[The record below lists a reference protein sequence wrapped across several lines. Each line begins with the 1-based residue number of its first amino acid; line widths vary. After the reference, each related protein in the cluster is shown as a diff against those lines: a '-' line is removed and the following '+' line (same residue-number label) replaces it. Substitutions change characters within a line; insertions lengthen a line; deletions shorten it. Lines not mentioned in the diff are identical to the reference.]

1 MRNLWNV
8 TCKDML
14 IVGKDRGA
22 WVFLLLTPLI
32 VITVAS
38 FALGQAFTGSGIEA
52 ELMLADED
60 SGAISANLIE
70 SFRENENITLVTASR
85 EECAALARDGK
96 EYEVA
101 LVIPEGFSSRVQ
113 AGGSAELEVFV
124 DPNSNVTR
132 PFLVSVIQGSASRLS
147 AVEVAAKVSVLEVLK
162 VAPAADGAA
171 VAGSAAAVAASELA
185 EEPVQAVINNVG
197 GAEDLNPFDT
207 QAPGYSVMFMLFGV
221 MTAAEG
227 LLLERES
234 GTLGRL
240 LVAPV
245 SRVSILGGKL
255 LAQYVIAIVQ
265 ITLLFTVGHLAF
277 GMNLGN
283 SLPGLALMIGV
294 TAYTATAFGI
304 LLASMVKTRRQLSAV
319 GILSVLLMSALGGSW
334 WPLDIVPN
342 FMRQLGHLTINAWAL
357 DGLNDLILR
366 GRDAAAVLPE
376 AGVLLLYGT
385 ICFTIGIRM
394 FKFRSSG

>member
-8 TCKDML
+8 TIKDMM
-14 IVGKDRGA
+14 IIGKDRGA

-38 FALGQAFTGSGIEA
+38 FALGPAFSGGSIQAR
-52 ELMLADED
+52 LMLADED
-60 SGAISANLIE
+60 GGEIAAGLVD
-70 SFRENENITLVTASR
+70 SFRQNENITLVSASR
-85 EECAALARDGK
+85 AECEALEKDG
-96 EYEVA
+96 EAYEVS
-101 LVIPEGFSSRVQ
+101 LVIPPGFSRQIQ
-113 AGGSAELEVFV
+113 AGDSTRLEVTV
-124 DPNSNVTR
+124 DPNSNVAR
-132 PFLVSVIQGSASRLS
+132 PFLASVIQGSASRLS
-147 AVEVAAKVSVLEVLK
+147 AVEVAAKVAVLEVLK
-162 VAPAADGAA
+162 VDPTADAAA
-171 VAGSAAAVAASELA
+171 VAGAAGAAATSELE
-185 EEPVQAVINNVG
+185 EEPVQADISNAS
-197 GAEDLNPFDT
+197 GAADLNPFDT

-245 SRVSILGGKL
+245 SRFSILGGKL
-255 LAQYVIAIVQ
+255 LAQYVVAIVQ
-265 ITLLFTVGHLAF
+265 ITLLFAVGHLAF

-283 SLPGLALMIGV
+283 SFAGLALMIAV

-304 LLASMVKTRRQLSAV
+304 LLASVVKTRRQLSAV

-334 WPLDIVPN
+334 WPLDIVPE

-366 GRDAAAVLPE
+366 GKDAAAVLPV
-376 AGVLLLYGT
+376 AGVLLAYGT
-385 ICFTIGIRM
+385 VCFIIGIRM
-394 FKFRSSG
+394 FKFRSVK

>member
-1 MRNLWNV
+1 MRNLWHV
-8 TCKDML
+8 TVKDML
-14 IVGKDRGA
+14 IVTKDRGA
-22 WVFLLLTPLI
+22 WIFLLLTPLI

-38 FALGQAFTGSGIEA
+38 FALAPAFEGGSIDA
-52 ELMLADED
+52 TLLVTDED
-60 SGAISANLIE
+60 GGE
-70 SFRENENITLVTASR
+70 VSR
-85 EECAALARDGK
+85 ELIDSLGGNEAITVVDAGRRESEQLEKDG
-96 EYEVA
+96 ESYEVSMI
-101 LVIPEGFSSRVQ
+101 VPPGFTQ
-113 AGGSAELEVFV
+113 AVLTGDRITLEVFV

-147 AVEVAAKVSVLEVLK
+147 AIEVAAKVSVLEVLRRQPEADPGG
-162 VAPAADGAA
+162 VAESAGAA
-171 VAGSAAAVAASELA
+171 AAGELA
-185 EEPVQAVINNVG
+185 DEPVQAVISNVG
-197 GAEDLNPFDT
+197 GEEDLNPFDT

-245 SRVSILGGKL
+245 SRSSILGGKL
-255 LAQYVIAIVQ
+255 LAQFVIAIIQ
-265 ITLLFTVGHLAF
+265 ITLLFMVGHFAF

-283 SLPGLALMIGV
+283 SLVGLGLIITV

-304 LLASMVKTRRQLSAV
+304 LLASLVRTRRQLSAV

-334 WPLDIVPN
+334 WPLDIVPD

-357 DGLNDLILR
+357 DGMNALILK
-366 GRDAAAVLPE
+366 GEGLVDILPD
-376 AGVLLLYGT
+376 AGVLFVYGSL
-385 ICFTIGIRM
+385 CFIIGISM
-394 FKFRSSG
+394 FRFRSEK